1 MDTPGVSGRT
11 AIVPGFREGGWVIVL
26 TLAAMAAIVL
36 WRLPVILAGLD
47 SRSLGDGKTVESYG
61 FDLSSCDVPEHLLAT
76 AGLPRDGIQPLNR
89 PDTMS
94 PEDAAE
100 IPWGGHGKGAFLI
113 PSERVVGLEIGGQA
127 RAYPLS
133 ILNWHEVVN
142 DRLGGR
148 DVLVVYN
155 PLADAVTAF
164 DATVNG
170 QVLEFGFSGL
180 VYQSAALI
188 YDRTDAPSLWCPL
201 LGEAVSGP
209 RAGTALQPI
218 RATVVRWQDWHDRHP
233 DTDIVA
239 PDLTRKKLYKR
250 KPYESYRGAD
260 SLRYPVEPELPQ
272 DLRPNKAPVVVVE
285 QGGER
290 RVYPIESIYEQ
301 AGEDGSWTT
310 DLGGLPLIFETAV
323 SPTVFVTAVPDARV
337 LHAYRFAW
345 YALHP
350 RDPLF

>member
-1 MDTPGVSGRT
+1 VSSRS
-11 AIVPGFREGGWVIVL
+11 AILPGFREGGWVIAL
-26 TLAAMAAIVL
+26 TLAAMAAVVM
-36 WRLPVILAGLD
+36 WRLPVILSGLD
-47 SRSLGDGKTVESYG
+47 SRALGDGETVESYG
-61 FDLSSCDVPEHLLAT
+61 FDLSASTMPDHLLAT
-76 AGLPRDGIQPLNR
+76 AGLPRDGIQPLTR
-89 PDTMS
+89 PDTMT
-94 PEDAAE
+94 PAEAAE
-100 IPWGGHGKGAFLI
+100 IPWGGHGKGEFLI
-113 PSERVVGLEIGGQA
+113 PSERVIGLEINGRA

-170 QVLEFGFSGL
+170 DVLEFGFSGL

-188 YDRTDAPSLWCPL
+188 YDRTDDPSLWCPL

-209 RAGTALQPI
+209 RSGATLQPI
-218 RATVVRWQDWHDRHP
+218 QVSLARWEDWHERHP
-233 DTDIVA
+233 DTDIVS

-260 SLRYPVEPELPQ
+260 SLRYPVEPELPEQ
-272 DLRPNKAPVVVVE
+272 MRPNKEPVIVVD

-290 RVYPIESIYEQ
+290 AVFAIDSIYAE

-310 DLGGLPLIFETAV
+310 ELGGLPLILETAG
-323 SPTVFVTAVPDARV
+323 SPTVFVSAVPDARV
-337 LHAYRFAW
+337 LHVYRFAW
-345 YALHP
+345 YALRP
-350 RDPLF
+350 QDPLF